1 MGGNADVSI
10 REAACGIPRGPGSSI
25 AVVPRLPQCARRAL
39 GLLAPIG
46 DSRHGSVVPP
56 RVRMNEV
63 KTMKKTLLI
72 GIAALLVL
80 LCFGGVSAEKVAELA
95 VYQLSSPDMTDITD
109 AEVLSGEAGVQ
120 DVKSF
125 SFESEI
131 TESLPSRTF
140 QFTVPSGVYNSIQ
153 VDMKFYQVDG
163 EWSDL
168 RLKLVDSNNRV
179 LAQDDGSWLPFTEN
193 GERHVQYDQ
202 RLQEGDIYR
211 VVVEKVSLVGDT
223 EFDGTIKLQT

>member
-1 MGGNADVSI
+1 
-10 REAACGIPRGPGSSI
+10 
-25 AVVPRLPQCARRAL
+25 
-39 GLLAPIG
+39 
-46 DSRHGSVVPP
+46 
-56 RVRMNEV
+56 MNEV

-140 QFTVPSGVYNSIQ
+140 QFAVPSGVYNSIQ

-179 LAQDDGSWLPFTEN
+179 LAQDDGPWLPFTEN

>member
-1 MGGNADVSI
+1 M
-10 REAACGIPRGPGSSI
+10 
-25 AVVPRLPQCARRAL
+25 
-39 GLLAPIG
+39 
-46 DSRHGSVVPP
+46 
-56 RVRMNEV
+56 
-63 KTMKKTLLI
+63 KTLQI

-80 LCFGGVSAEKVAELA
+80 LCFGGVSAIEVDNFAIYL
-95 VYQLSSPDMTDITD
+95 QSPSSDATDITD
-109 AEVLSGEAGVQ
+109 AEVLSGDLSGEAGVQ
-120 DVKSF
+120 DVKS

-140 QFTVPSGVYNSIQ
+140 QFAVPSGVYNYIQ
-153 VDMKFYQVDG
+153 VDMKFYQVNG

-179 LAQDDGSWLPFTEN
+179 LAQDDGPWLPFTEN
-193 GERHVQYDQ
+193 GERHVRYDQ

-211 VVVEKVSLVGDT
+211 VVVEKISLVGDT